1 MNSTLV
7 LALGVGAIFVGIG
20 VAILALAYGGGQRAA
35 VGRSLAAIDALDQA
49 GPDLRANEL
58 ERPFGER
65 VMSPSLARVSDL
77 GRRFTPADQ
86 TDRIRRRLT
95 LAGNPEGWDV
105 DRVLAY
111 KVLGMVILGILGF
124 AVPRLVF
131 DASWLITLV
140 VAIGGVVL
148 GYFLPN
154 LVLYQMGYNR
164 SEQILKELPDALDLL
179 TISVEAGLAFDA
191 ALAQVAKN
199 TQGPLAEEFFRVLSE
214 MQIGRGRSE
223 ALRDLGE
230 RTDVDDLRSFVTAMV
245 QADSFGIP
253 IANVLRVQAR
263 EMRIKRRQRAEEKA
277 QQVPVKILFP
287 LIFCILPA
295 LFIIIIGPAVISIVR
310 NFAPAF

>member
-7 LALGVGAIFVGIG
+7 LALGVGGIFVGVG
-20 VAILALAYGGGQRAA
+20 TAVLALAYGGGQRAA
-35 VGRSLAAIDALDQA
+35 VGRSLAVIDALDRA
-49 GPDLRANEL
+49 GPDLRAKEL
-58 ERPFGER
+58 DRPFGER
-65 VMSPSLARVSDL
+65 VMSPAFARVADL

-86 TDRIRRRLT
+86 ADRVRRRLT
-95 LAGNPEGWDV
+95 LAGNPEGWDL

-111 KVLGMVILGILGF
+111 KVLGMVAIGVLGLVI
-124 AVPRLVF
+124 PWLVF
-131 DASWLITLV
+131 GTSWAISVLLA
-140 VAIGGVVL
+140 VAGVAL

-164 SEQILKELPDALDLL
+164 SEQILQELPDALDLL

-199 TQGPLAEEFFRVLSE
+199 THGPLAEEFFRVLSE

-230 RTDVDDLRSFVTAMV
+230 RTEVDELRSFVTAMV
-245 QADSFGIP
+245 QADAFGIP

-295 LFIIIIGPAVISIVR
+295 LFIIIIGPAVISIIR
-310 NFAPAF
+310 NFAPSF

>member
-1 MNSTLV
+1 MDSTLV
-7 LALGVGAIFVGIG
+7 LTLGIGGIFVGVG

-35 VGRSLAAIDALDQA
+35 VGRSLAAIDALEQA
-49 GPDLRANEL
+49 GPDLRTTEL
-58 ERPFGER
+58 DRSFGDR
-65 VMSPSLARVSDL
+65 VMAPSLARVAGL
-77 GRRFTPADQ
+77 GRRFTPASQ
-86 TDRIRRRLT
+86 TDGIRRRLT
-95 LAGNPEGWDV
+95 LAGSPEGWDV

-111 KVLGMVILGILGF
+111 KVLGLVVLGILGLV
-124 AVPRLVF
+124 VPRLVF
-131 DASWLITLV
+131 GASWAVTLLLA
-140 VAIGGVVL
+140 VAGVAL

-164 SEQILKELPDALDLL
+164 SERILKELPDALDLL

-230 RTDVDDLRSFVTAMV
+230 RTDVDELRSFVTAMV

-310 NFAPAF
+310 NFFTAF